1 MPSNLVSGSSQRID
15 IGTLRNFGSLIKQ
28 AAGWTFMGWVA
39 TTQQSVFSLL
49 ANFSA
54 GAEGAGGTANQS
66 FWWMLNAGYTT
77 DYVNDPTSVLLNFGD
92 FSDTGK
98 LRIQTITSPDFNDGT
113 IYHHALTF
121 FGNTTA
127 ATWVWYINGVPF
139 AFATSG
145 APVKFDDPLGSV
157 TDLTAALAI
166 GAHKKASGIWFD
178 HSTGGYEGFRV
189 YNRAL
194 TAAEVNEVY
203 KLKGRDNIRGVY
215 ESWPLWTDYKSLVAG
230 GTAGTA
236 VNSPTF
242 GTTRYTAGFKKKQ
255 Y

>member
-1 MPSNLVSGSSQRID
+1 MRID
-15 IGTLRNFGSLIKQ
+15 VGTLRSLGSLIKQ

-39 TTQQSVFSLL
+39 TTQQSVFSMLG
-49 ANFSA
+49 NFST
-54 GAEGAGGTANQS
+54 GAEGIPGAGNQS
-66 FWWMLNAGYTT
+66 LWWMLNAGYTT
-77 DYVNDPTSVLLNFGD
+77 DYTNDATSVLLNFGD

-98 LRIQTITSPDFNDGT
+98 LRIHTISSPDFNDGN
-113 IYHHALTF
+113 IYHHAITF
-121 FGNTTA
+121 FGNAAT
-127 ATWVWYINGVPF
+127 ATWVWYINGV
-139 AFATSG
+139 AFTFGTS
-145 APVKFDDPLGSV
+145 APDMKFDDALGSV
-157 TDLTAALAI
+157 TDFTNALAI
-166 GAHKKASGIWFD
+166 GAHRKNGGVWFD

-194 TAAEVNEVY
+194 TAAEVNEIY

-242 GTTRYTAGFKKKQ
+242 GATRYTAGFKKKQ